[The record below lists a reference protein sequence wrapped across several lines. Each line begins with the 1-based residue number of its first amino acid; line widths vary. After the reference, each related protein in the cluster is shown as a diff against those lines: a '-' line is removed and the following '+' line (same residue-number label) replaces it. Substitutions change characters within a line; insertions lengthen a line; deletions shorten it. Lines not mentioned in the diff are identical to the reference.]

1 MHETLIDGIPAFLVE
16 GPVPTTVGLVF
27 GVGRADETF
36 VRGGLTHLVEHL
48 VMSAVGRTAYDSNAS
63 VDLNRTEFTASG
75 TPEQVRDFLT
85 RVCRALGDLP
95 VDRLRVEA
103 DVLRTEGA
111 AAAPPA
117 VGILLAER
125 YGTEGPGLAGVREPA
140 IRSLTAEDVQGWVRT
155 WFTRQNAALWLSGP
169 VPERLVLPLTEGA
182 PPARRPLRRA
192 EVPTP
197 GWLETPMEGA
207 VALGG
212 ELPPG
217 VAGPMTLELLR
228 RRLEDEL
235 RHRRGVAYAV
245 GADRFALDAE
255 TRFGVVVTD
264 VRPGQED
271 LVVRVLWREVQRLA
285 DEGPT
290 AEELEVERRTILA
303 DLDDGRGDAGEAASL
318 AEARVTGVP
327 AYDRVELRRQLSG
340 VTTAEIRQ
348 TAARL
353 RNGALLAVPGPL
365 DPDPAGVPRIPGW
378 SRDAV
383 QGRTFRRRRRR
394 TGVPKGATL
403 VVGDDGVSAVLEEG
417 AITVRWADA
426 VGLVRQGPGEYQLLG
441 RDGFALPLSAA
452 DWRDGEEAVA
462 LVRAAVPDELQVDD
476 DDVEET
482 AGLLL
487 IRSPEHRVRE
497 AIAMSDHG
505 ATVIAN
511 AEWTAVVADDAPDFL
526 VRQAE
531 LTAAPGR
538 SPVSLVLRQ
547 THADL
552 EYVLYRGYKEIARHR
567 WGIAPADPRLLAEAV
582 QRAEESVSRLHRAGG
597 TPRDI
602 AEEAVAALGLPPQV
616 PALLAGEP
624 AVGGQRVE
632 GAGAF
637 GGFKASLRGDFVPEQ
652 GKRTRLERYQRLA
665 HRRPPWF
672 RALNA
677 AGVLVYGLLVWGLVS
692 WREHLDGWQF
702 WLLLALCG
710 ASLLNA
716 VWDARP
722 LRRPAGT
729 DPAGTGPAPSEP
741 GRTPTG

>member
-16 GPVPTTVGLVF
+16 GPAPTTVGLVF

-36 VRGGLTHLVEHL
+36 VRGGLSHLVEHL
-48 VMSAVGRTAYDSNAS
+48 VMSAVGRTVYDSNAS

-85 RVCRALGDLP
+85 RVCRALGELP

-111 AAAPPA
+111 AAVPPA

-169 VPERLVLPLTEGA
+169 VPEGLVLRLADGS

-197 GWLETPMEGA
+197 GWLEAPVEGA
-207 VALGG
+207 VALGA

-217 VAGPMTLELLR
+217 VAGSMTLELLR

-245 GADRFALDAE
+245 GADRLPLDAE

-290 AEELEVERRTILA
+290 AEELEDERRGVLSA
-303 DLDDGRGDAGEAASL
+303 LDDGRGDTGEAASL

-327 AYDRVELRRQLSG
+327 AYDADGLRRELAALT
-340 VTTAEIRQ
+340 VVEVREA
-348 TAARL
+348 AARL
-353 RNGALLAVPGPL
+353 RDGALLAVPGPL
-365 DPDPAGVPRIPGW
+365 DPGPAGVTRIPGW

-383 QGRTFRRRRRR
+383 QGRTFRRRRR
-394 TGVPKGATL
+394 TGVPKGAAL
-403 VVGDDGVSAVLEEG
+403 VVGDDGVSAVLAEG

-452 DWRDGEEAVA
+452 DWRDGEEAVG
-462 LVRAAVPDELQVDD
+462 LIRAAVPDELQVDD

-487 IRSPEHRVRE
+487 IRAPEHRVRE

-505 ATVIAN
+505 ATVVAN

-582 QRAEESVSRLHRAGG
+582 QRPEESVSRLHGAGG
-597 TPRDI
+597 TPREI
-602 AEEAVAALGLPPQV
+602 AEKAVAALGLPPQV

-637 GGFKASLRGDFVPEQ
+637 GGFRASMRGDFVPEH
-652 GKRTRLERYQRLA
+652 GKGSPLERYQRLA
-665 HRRPPWF
+665 RRRPRWF

-677 AGVLVYGLLVWGLVS
+677 AGVLVYGLLVWGLVA

-702 WLLLALCG
+702 WALLALCG

-716 VWDARP
+716 AWDARP
-722 LRRPAGT
+722 LR
-729 DPAGTGPAPSEP
+729 GPEGGDLVPPEP
-741 GRTPTG
+741 DRTPTG